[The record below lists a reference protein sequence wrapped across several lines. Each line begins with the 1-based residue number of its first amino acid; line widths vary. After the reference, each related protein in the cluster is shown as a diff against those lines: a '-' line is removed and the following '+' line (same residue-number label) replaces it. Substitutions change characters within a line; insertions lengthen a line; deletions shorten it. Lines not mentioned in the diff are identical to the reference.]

1 MHTYV
6 WIRLFVGWYIAV
18 CVYIYM
24 HIYILEICNLEGI
37 KIRDLPAVTVDQS
50 VECRRDNPGVRILA
64 SV

>member
-1 MHTYV
+1 MS
-6 WIRLFVGWYIAV
+6 VGTLLYM
-18 CVYIYM
+18 YIYM

-50 VECRRDNPGVRILA
+50 VECLRDNPGVRILA